1 MVKLYAALSL
11 KAGDTVVAEVVN
23 AAQIQVIEVRRASG
37 GTALVSEPVT
47 LSDPGSGHAP
57 VAESVF
63 VRQRL
68 KPLHIELFSPENLN
82 RWEPETET
90 DVYMAFGVLQ
100 EYTRFRYCCGASKAL
115 LDRLGF
121 KANAK
126 PDAILVK
133 EDTGEYTMTEF
144 KMQSSAFAL
153 NHQPGDV
160 DVLIVWDHDEPDT
173 TKLPP
178 EVVSLRDIARAAA
191 QELIRG

>member
-1 MVKLYAALSL
+1 LSL

-47 LSDPGSGHAP
+47 LSDSATGHAP

-68 KPLHIELFSPENLN
+68 KP
-82 RWEPETET
+82 
-90 DVYMAFGVLQ
+90 
-100 EYTRFRYCCGASKAL
+100 
-115 LDRLGF
+115 
-121 KANAK
+121 
-126 PDAILVK
+126 
-133 EDTGEYTMTEF
+133 
-144 KMQSSAFAL
+144 
-153 NHQPGDV
+153 
-160 DVLIVWDHDEPDT
+160 DT

-178 EVVSLRDIARAAA
+178 EVVSFRDIARAAA